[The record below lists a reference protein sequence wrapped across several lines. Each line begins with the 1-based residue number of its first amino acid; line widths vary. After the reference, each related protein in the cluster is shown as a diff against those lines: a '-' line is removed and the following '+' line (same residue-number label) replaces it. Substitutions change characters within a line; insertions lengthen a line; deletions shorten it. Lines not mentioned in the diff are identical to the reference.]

1 MPYSITTQDGITI
14 NNIPDNVDKNDVSL
28 KNRVAQIRAGKI
40 DPETN
45 APIDNQIPTEAVLN
59 RNQTVPKD
67 FSLGEK
73 AIGAGEAALSTLTGI
88 PASLAGA
95 YRALPTLITQGQK
108 PAEQQ
113 FEKTTGSLTYQPR
126 TELGQEYAGNVGEVL
141 QQSGIQGLMGMPVQG
156 ATVPKLKSNLSQ
168 AQNVTRDA
176 TLQNARKEGLTVL
189 PSQVG
194 AGAFPRAL
202 ETMSGKFKAEE
213 LQGYKNTQAATNAA
227 RKYLGLTEDIPLN
240 EVTFEKLRETYSVP
254 YSELSAVPKTEI
266 GTKTVKSAKTGGVS
280 TTPIYKTGEVL
291 NEQLKIARED
301 ARILQR
307 ALDNELNPPKNPN
320 EIRQKLQT
328 AKNDVKNLEREFEI
342 LAIKNKRPD
351 LIPQLKEARKNIAKV
366 YSVED
371 ATNTQLGL
379 VDPRLVGKQLSKGV
393 PLTGEMK
400 TIGEFAGAFPKAS
413 KFVSEKPNMATIYDL
428 AFASGG
434 SLASPY
440 LALAPLARIAGRYGV
455 LSEPF
460 QSKFVNPK
468 YGKQQ
473 IPRINQSDLTPLTG
487 LLGYQDNNQ

>member
-1 MPYSITTQDGITI
+1 MNDLDQITDDQLRQLSNNDLNYLMQGQLDKLSDEGLNVLSAKPMPSDIPSDFYAPTPITT
-14 NNIPDNVDKNDVSL
+14 
-28 KNRVAQIRAGKI
+28 
-40 DPETN
+40 
-45 APIDNQIPTEAVLN
+45 
-59 RNQTVPKD
+59 PKD
-67 FSLGEK
+67 FTASEK
-73 AIGAGEAALSTLTGI
+73 LIGAGEAALSTLTGI

-108 PAEQQ
+108 PAEQAFSETAQ
-113 FEKTTGSLTYQPR
+113 ALTYQPR
-126 TELGQEYAGNVGEVL
+126 TEVGQRYAENVGETL
-141 QQSGIQGLMGMPVQG
+141 QQSGLQALIGMPVRGQ
-156 ATVPKLKSNLSQ
+156 TVPRLKPNVSQ

-176 TLQNARKEGLTVL
+176 ILQRAREEGFSVL
-189 PSQVG
+189 PSQIG
-194 AGAFPRAL
+194 AGAIPRAL

-213 LQGYKNTQAATNAA
+213 LQGFKNTQAATNAA
-227 RKYLGLTEDIPLN
+227 RKYLGLTEDTPLN
-240 EVTFEKLRETYSVP
+240 EVTFEQLRETYSAP
-254 YSELSAVPKTEI
+254 YAELSAIPKTEI
-266 GTKTVKSAKTGGVS
+266 ATKNVKSAKTGNVTS
-280 TTPIYKTGEVL
+280 SSIYKTGEQL
-291 NEQLKIARED
+291 NEELKVARED

-320 EIRQKLQT
+320 EIRQKLQS
-328 AKNDVKNLEREFEI
+328 AKDNVKKLEKQFEI

-366 YSVED
+366 YSVEE

-379 VDPRLVGKQLSKGV
+379 VDPRKVGKQLSKGV

-400 TIGEFAGAFPKAS
+400 TVGEFAGAFPKAT
-413 KFVSEKPNMATIYDL
+413 KFVSEKPNIATIYDL

-460 QSKFVNPK
+460 QTRFVNPK

-473 IPRINQSDLTPLTG
+473 IPRINQPDLTPLTG
-487 LLGYQDNNQ
+487 LLTFQDNEQ